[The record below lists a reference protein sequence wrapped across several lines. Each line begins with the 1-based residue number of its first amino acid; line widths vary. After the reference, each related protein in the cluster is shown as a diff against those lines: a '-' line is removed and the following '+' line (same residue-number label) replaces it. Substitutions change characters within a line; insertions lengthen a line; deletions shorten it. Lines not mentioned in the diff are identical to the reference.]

1 VTDEV
6 AFVGVRNTLGLPVLL
21 CAVGQMA
28 QMSGPL
34 NAAIVVDFNASMQS
48 LGALQEAAYR
58 LIGQAA
64 CQIDEADGR
73 YVCRLSPSQPQ
84 YQGEELRV
92 HFLNLVTD
100 ENLREKVSRETDR
113 LRDVIVALAFGS
125 LAQGE

>member
-1 VTDEV
+1 
-6 AFVGVRNTLGLPVLL
+6 
-21 CAVGQMA
+21 
-28 QMSGPL
+28 MSD
-34 NAAIVVDFNASMQS
+34 IVVDFCASTQS

-64 CQIDEADGR
+64 CQIDEASGR

-84 YQGEELRV
+84 LVGDELRT

-100 ENLREKVSRETDR
+100 ENLREKVSRETER

-125 LAQGE
+125 LAEEG

>member
-1 VTDEV
+1 MAPMSDLSMTDV
-6 AFVGVRNTLGLPVLL
+6 
-21 CAVGQMA
+21 
-28 QMSGPL
+28 
-34 NAAIVVDFNASMQS
+34 VVDFSTSTQS

-64 CQIDEADGR
+64 CHIDQADGR

-84 YQGEELRV
+84 LHGDELRS

-100 ENLREKVSRETDR
+100 EILREKVNRETDR

-125 LAQGE
+125 LAEEE